1 MRKPAGATLL
11 LTLLSLLFSATFVKA
26 EGTSENM
33 ATTDSVPL
41 IVRQITLIG
50 NKKTRDGIVY
60 RELNFAVGD
69 TLHVGELKKRFER
82 SENNLFNT
90 QLFNS
95 IDITWLQDQSDMRIF
110 VILQERWYIF
120 PIPIFEVAERNFNAW
135 WKTKDFSRVVYGM
148 ALSWRNVTG
157 RNDLLTGTLR
167 LGYTQRMS
175 LSYSLPFIDRQRKI
189 GMSVSGFY
197 LRNREIQIMAIDNEL
212 VNFKEENRYAK
223 KEYGGNFGLTIR
235 PGLYESH
242 LLETAYRNCAV
253 TDSAVLVNPDYLNN
267 RDSSERYFSF
277 RYLFKSNHLDISV
290 YPTKGNYFDV
300 EVTKSGFP
308 LLQDDIDIL
317 SVTMRYKQ
325 FWQIGKRWFAAAGAT
340 GKLSGRTFQP
350 YYNTRALGYNK
361 EVIRGYDYYVIDG
374 QHFALFKSG
383 LRFSLLPKKD
393 LHAGFIPSA
402 KFNTIPFSIYVGIFA
417 DLGYVI
423 DNQFEAKNPLTNS
436 WQYGYGAGLD
446 LFTYYDVV
454 IRAEYSFNK
463 LGESGFFLH
472 FTAPI

>member
-26 EGTSENM
+26 EGTSENT

-235 PGLYESH
+235 PG
-242 LLETAYRNCAV
+242 
-253 TDSAVLVNPDYLNN
+253 TDFPVVNPDDDPRY
-267 RDSSERYFSF
+267 RDYWETY
-277 RYLFKSNHLDISV
+277 H
-290 YPTKGNYFDV
+290 
-300 EVTKSGFP
+300 
-308 LLQDDIDIL
+308 
-317 SVTMRYKQ
+317 
-325 FWQIGKRWFAAAGAT
+325 
-340 GKLSGRTFQP
+340 
-350 YYNTRALGYNK
+350 
-361 EVIRGYDYYVIDG
+361 
-374 QHFALFKSG
+374 
-383 LRFSLLPKKD
+383 SLLARRGVSPD
-393 LHAGFIPSA
+393 IARAIMRTNTTAIGAIMVHREEADSLICGTFGQ
-402 KFNTIPFSIYVGIFA
+402 FNWH
-417 DLGYVI
+417 LGYVRQI
-423 DNQFEAKNPLTNS
+423 LARGGLHPVAALSLMILEDGPLFIADTHVHPEPS
-436 WQYGYGAGLD
+436 PEQIMDTVIGAAQISRKGTSQVSSGPDFTSRD
-446 LFTYYDVV
+446 LTALQSLNGAL
-454 IRAEYSFNK
+454 RR
-463 LGESGFFLH
+463 FLTLPR
-472 FTAPI
+472 TA